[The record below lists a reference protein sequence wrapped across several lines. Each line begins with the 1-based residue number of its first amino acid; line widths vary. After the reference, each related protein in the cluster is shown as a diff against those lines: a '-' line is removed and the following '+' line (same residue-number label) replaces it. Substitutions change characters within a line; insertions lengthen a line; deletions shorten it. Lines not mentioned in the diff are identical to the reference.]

1 MGKMNNSLNF
11 FVNVEIVTC
20 KIPGVDIEE
29 VYKIA
34 KKISTQLQQR

>member
-1 MGKMNNSLNF
+1 MGKMNDSLNF

-20 KIPGVDIEE
+20 KIPEVDIKE
-29 VYKIA
+29 VFKIA

>member
-1 MGKMNNSLNF
+1 MGKMNDSLNF

-20 KIPGVDIEE
+20 EIPGVDIEE